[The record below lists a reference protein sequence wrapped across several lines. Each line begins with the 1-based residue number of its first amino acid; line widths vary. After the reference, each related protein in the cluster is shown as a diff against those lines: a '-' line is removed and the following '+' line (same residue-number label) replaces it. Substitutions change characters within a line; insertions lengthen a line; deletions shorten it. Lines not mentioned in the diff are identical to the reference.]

1 MKKIGKEYRLGAD
14 LSRDSSVGAAVGR
27 EMETFPC
34 PLLTGKWLGIKMGDS
49 VKSEGKIWN

>member
-49 VKSEGKIWN
+49 VKSEGKTWN